1 MRALVR
7 KILAVAVGLY
17 ILAAMVAVPYF
28 NWQYAQAQG
37 FVRWLFLGELVA
49 TAKGL
54 AWPYF
59 VAKRFSA
66 VEWKAGKGNNVRL
79 VAEAPPR
86 EYVDHQYQFAFQ
98 FPADWKFEKNP
109 PPGEAGEV
117 RVIIR
122 HPTKPMWVQALVG
135 HLDKAVT
142 KHQFES
148 SPNRDAAVE
157 GIMELSLEAYKKISR
172 DVGAERMIVS
182 EKKILPSDAG
192 IQFYISTAHRKGNM
206 TLLVAGIH
214 IVPFE
219 KPHILTFMMV
229 APVDPTATKDNETI
243 DRVFNSFHIL
253 GERPIKPSDPSQVSA
268 QDLTC
273 NNYGGLAESQKIS
286 LTYGYLEGLQASLD
300 KDAADILVPPSDPE
314 HPMWWVLPMELGKN
328 PAVGLAHKLEQHCQS
343 GKNQQKR
350 LLDAFLSVAYQKSG
364 QPAFGISIDKKKTDP
379 WKSFLG
385 GKESSVSC
393 SAYNASP
400 VETRQA
406 IIYGYYLGTQALKV
420 ALKESAD
427 IGIAWPSKLSPQAV
441 RIEVDKHCQKPK
453 PASLRDVLWPTTV
466 ELAVKR
472 P

>member
-1 MRALVR
+1 MRALLGKV
-7 KILAVAVGLY
+7 LAVALGLY

-59 VAKRFSA
+59 VATRFSA
-66 VEWKAGKGNNVRL
+66 VEWKAEKGNNVRL

-142 KHQFES
+142 KRQFES

-157 GIMELSLEAYKKISR
+157 GMMELCLEAYKKISR

-182 EKKILPSDAG
+182 EKTILPSDAG
-192 IQFYISTAHRKGNM
+192 IVFYINTVHIKGNIP
-206 TLLVAGIH
+206 LVVAGIH

-219 KPHILTFMMV
+219 KPYMVTFMMV

-243 DRVFNSFHIL
+243 ERVFDSFHIL
-253 GERPIKPSDPSQVSA
+253 GERPIRPSDPSQVSA

-286 LTYGYLEGLQASLD
+286 LTYGYLEGVQAALD
-300 KDAADILVPPSDPE
+300 KEVVDILVPPSDPE
-314 HPMWWVLPMELGKN
+314 HPIWWVLPSGLPDN
-328 PAVGLAHKLEQHCQS
+328 PSVGLAQKLEQYCQS
-343 GKNQQKR
+343 GNTSTKGSWMHFFDSPPEKR
-350 LLDAFLSVAYQKSG
+350 LAC
-364 QPAFGISIDKKKTDP
+364 PWNFG
-379 WKSFLG
+379 
-385 GKESSVSC
+385 
-393 SAYNASP
+393 
-400 VETRQA
+400 
-406 IIYGYYLGTQALKV
+406 
-420 ALKESAD
+420 
-427 IGIAWPSKLSPQAV
+427 
-441 RIEVDKHCQKPK
+441 
-453 PASLRDVLWPTTV
+453 
-466 ELAVKR
+466 
-472 P
+472 